1 MREKHS
7 IIHQSCAMVAADVT
21 DLECCYKGTFI
32 CVQEKTPTMK
42 RTQSLPDMLDVLPA
56 SRPDKYVAHLEQRAN
71 ALSFLPLETDATTPE
86 EKPSV
91 PQGEQTPKGLEEP
104 PSGVVAESEPTG
116 ACAGGM
122 PPACASLGSLGHP
135 EFCRKPC
142 LFLYYGECP
151 KGDQCE
157 YCHYTHG
164 QHAKLDKRQREALH
178 SLSEADLLGLLLP
191 HLRARTEKMQP
202 NAAEEVLGLMEKHLA
217 FLPKQKSGW
226 LPPWKFTQLNR
237 LLCQMSFLRL
247 FRLCPCSDV
256 PEIKQAME
264 ALQERCS
271 YPMDTN

>member
-1 MREKHS
+1 
-7 IIHQSCAMVAADVT
+7 MVAADVT

-135 EFCRKPC
+135 DFCRKPC